1 MKRIIL
7 ILFCIAY
14 AVSCTEISQGEVKEE
29 NCFNIRRGVNI
40 AYFLSQS
47 THRGDTR
54 ARYFTAKDIQ
64 TIKEYGFDHIRLPI
78 DEEQMF
84 KTDGSLDETAFNLL
98 KWTIDCCVKNDLK
111 VIVDMHILRSHHFT
125 SGSNSLFTDKEAQE
139 YFYELWRKISGE
151 LHGFPNDML
160 AYELLNEPQTQK
172 KDEWNNLVKNCYLAI
187 RKLEPE
193 RVIVIGTAPSQ
204 SYSGAKY
211 VELPK
216 NDKNIILSFH
226 YYNPFL
232 LTHYK
237 ASWTSQKDFN
247 GAVHYPGVTITQE
260 EFDVEVNKVAALN
273 TDWFKILDHDS
284 FSQDHSVNVSGG
296 SDKIRYYTS
305 IGITDQDDV
314 VKNTTNRRYT
324 AMTKINIKLA
334 KKFDVEFSANGYL
347 NDRKY
352 NAGGVNPTNYAYNTS
367 RTIPAYNADGSYSYY
382 I

>member
-1 MKRIIL
+1 MKSIL
-7 ILFCIAY
+7 AILLCLISVASCKSNES
-14 AVSCTEISQGEVKEE
+14 VSGSEDSVAFDIK
-29 NCFNIRRGVNI
+29 RGVNI

-84 KTDGSLDETAFNLL
+84 KADGSIDATAFGLL
-98 KWTIDCCVKNDLK
+98 KWTIDCCIRNDLK

-125 SGSNSLFTDKEAQE
+125 SGSNSLFTEESSQE
-139 YFYELWRKISGE
+139 DFYEIWRKISGE

-172 KDEWNNLVKNCYLAI
+172 KDEWNKLVKNCYLAI
-187 RKLEPE
+187 RELEPE

-211 VELPK
+211 LELPR

-232 LTHYK
+232 LTHYR
-237 ASWTSQKDFN
+237 APWTSQKDFD
-247 GAVHYPGVTITQE
+247 GAVHYPGVTITRE
-260 EFDVEVNKVAALN
+260 EFDAAHCISAAKDAVRGYIGESYDRSVFRRHFNEVLTAASKYGVQVYCGEYGCLPSPPTEDRLAWHSDMETVFDELGIARAIWCYKDNK
-273 TDWFKILDHDS
+273 DGF
-284 FSQDHSVNVSGG
+284 
-296 SDKIRYYTS
+296 
-305 IGITDQDDV
+305 GIIKDGKPDE
-314 VKNTTNRRYT
+314 
-324 AMTKINIKLA
+324 AMLKAIHMK
-334 KKFDVEFSANGYL
+334 
-347 NDRKY
+347 
-352 NAGGVNPTNYAYNTS
+352 
-367 RTIPAYNADGSYSYY
+367 
-382 I
+382 